1 MTAPAAGGSRA
12 PLGLIAGGGGLPL
25 EILADLKRRGE
36 PVVPI
41 AIKDE
46 TLPQFRAEAL
56 HELGW
61 GQIGQLFKVLHAAG
75 CDRVILIGSVTRRP
89 DFTSILGD
97 LGTMRRLPAILKA
110 MVGGDD
116 SLLTR
121 VIRIF
126 EAENLTVV
134 GVADVAPGLL
144 APTGPMG
151 EAMPAGDQITDMQ
164 LASRAVRRLGEL
176 DIGQAAVAV
185 GGRVIALEG
194 AEGTDAML
202 QRCAEL
208 RANGRVRVKGMAGV
222 LVKAAKPGQDLRVD
236 LPTIGPRTIE
246 LARAAGLAGIA
257 VEAGRALVAER
268 ETTLAAARQ
277 AGLFLHG
284 LAPLA
289 ELETDT

>member
-1 MTAPAAGGSRA
+1 MSERAPAQGRA
-12 PLGLIAGGGGLPL
+12 PLGLIAGGGQLPL
-25 EILADLKRRGE
+25 EILDDLKARSE
-36 PVVPI
+36 PVVTI
-41 AIKDE
+41 AIKG
-46 TLPQFRAEAL
+46 EADPAFVSQAD

-61 GQIGQLFKVLHAAG
+61 GQIGHLFKVLHRAG
-75 CDRVILIGSVTRRP
+75 CDRVILIGGVTQRP

-126 EAENLTVV
+126 EAENLRVV
-134 GVADVAPGLL
+134 GVADVAASLLATPGL
-144 APTGPMG
+144 M
-151 EAMPAGDQITDMQ
+151 AGRPLDGDMETDMR
-164 LASRAVRRLGEL
+164 LAWQAVRRLGEL

-202 QRCAEL
+202 ERCAGL
-208 RANGRVRVKGMAGV
+208 RANRRVRAKGMAGV

-236 LPTIGPRTIE
+236 LPTIGPRTIA
-246 LARAAGLAGIA
+246 LAREAGLTGIA
-257 VEAGRALVAER
+257 VEVGRSLIADRRATLDAVVAN
-268 ETTLAAARQ
+268 
-277 AGLFLHG
+277 GLFLYG
-284 LAPLA
+284 LTRPDDQ
-289 ELETDT
+289 EI

>member
-1 MTAPAAGGSRA
+1 MTSGPATGGRA
-12 PLGLIAGGGGLPL
+12 PLGLIAGGGQLPL
-25 EILADLKRRGE
+25 EILADLKARGE
-36 PVVPI
+36 PVLTI
-41 AIKDE
+41 AIKGE
-46 TLPQFRAEAL
+46 TEPAL
-56 HELGW
+56 AAQADHELGW
-61 GQIGQLFKVLHAAG
+61 GQIGQLFKALHAAG
-75 CDRVILIGSVTRRP
+75 CDRVILIGGITRRP

-97 LGTMRRLPAILKA
+97 LGTMRRLPTIVKA

-126 EAENLTVV
+126 EGENLQVV

-144 APTGPMG
+144 ASGG
-151 EAMPAGDQITDMQ
+151 VISGGALDVGSSEDMH
-164 LASRAVRRLGEL
+164 LAYQAVRRLGEL

-202 QRCAEL
+202 QRCADL
-208 RANGRVRVKGMAGV
+208 RANGRVRAKGAVGV

-236 LPTIGPRTIE
+236 LPAIGPRTID

-257 VEAGRALVAER
+257 VEAGRSLIAGRAA
-268 ETTLAAARQ
+268 TLAAAR
-277 AGLFLHG
+277 ASGLFVYG
-284 LAPLA
+284 LARPQEA
-289 ELETDT
+289 EEQA